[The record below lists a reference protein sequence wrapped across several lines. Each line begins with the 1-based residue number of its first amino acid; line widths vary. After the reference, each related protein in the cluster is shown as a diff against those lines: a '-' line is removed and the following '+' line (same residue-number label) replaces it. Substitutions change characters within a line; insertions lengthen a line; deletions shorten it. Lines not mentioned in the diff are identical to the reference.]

1 MQKDQKYFWENA
13 AMFEID
19 RNHHQPYYQ
28 QIMQDIIRGI
38 EEGTL
43 APDDS
48 LPAERK
54 LATLYGVNRST
65 VGRALEE
72 LVSLGWI
79 ERIPGSK
86 TIIANSRL
94 ANRHTPHFQW
104 SQLLFTQLT
113 REDPFV
119 QELKLLQP
127 HADSIDLYSGDLPLD
142 FIQDFQIPSYSW
154 ENVLSKQQQL
164 ALSGYQPLKE
174 SIRQQLKRQFNLTI
188 AQDELL
194 VTSGSTQ
201 GISIIFDTL
210 LHHGDC
216 IATEDP
222 SFLFA
227 LPWLASN
234 QIQLIGIPM
243 DHEGIEPNA
252 LEDFLKQGKV
262 KLLYLNP
269 DFQNPTTCQMSLARR
284 QEIIALC
291 QKYQVLIIEDD
302 VFGELNFKQPLP
314 RLKQLAPDQVIYLGS
329 LSKIFSST
337 IKIGWL
343 CAPKPLLQSFLQTKR
358 DSERTTDIFPQL
370 MATAALSADD
380 YTTKQQALLKKL
392 QQRQTETLDI
402 LQSFQHAWAVNA
414 VAGGFYLYLTW
425 KGQSLKRNDW
435 QLFLKNKLLI
445 APSFLYSKNKQ
456 AFRLNY
462 AHLARRHQKAFSEK
476 FTQITNELSKF

>member
-1 MQKDQKYFWENA
+1 
-13 AMFEID
+13 MFEID
-19 RNHHQPYYQ
+19 RQHNQPYYQ
-28 QIMQDIIRGI
+28 QIMQDIINGI

-43 APDDS
+43 APDDC

-104 SQLLFTQLT
+104 SNLLLNQLNH
-113 REDPFV
+113 EDPYV
-119 QELKLLQP
+119 RELKTLQSHP
-127 HADSIDLYSGDLPLD
+127 DSIDLFSGDLPLD

-154 ENVLSKQQQL
+154 ESVLAKQQHL
-164 ALSGYQPLKE
+164 ASDGYNALKTT
-174 SIRQQLKRQFNLTI
+174 ILQQLKRQFRLAIKNE
-188 AQDELL
+188 ELL

-201 GISIIFDTL
+201 GISLILDTL
-210 LHHGDC
+210 LHHGDMV
-216 IATEDP
+216 ATEDP
-222 SFLFA
+222 SFLFS

-234 QIQLIGIPM
+234 QIRLLGVEM
-243 DHEGIEPNA
+243 DHEGIRPEA
-252 LEDFLKQGKV
+252 LVDCFKQNKV

-269 DFQNPTTCQMSLARR
+269 DFQNPSTCQMSLKRR
-284 QEIIALC
+284 QEIIAIC
-291 QKYQVLIIEDD
+291 QEYHVLIIEDD
-302 VFGELNFKQPLP
+302 VFGELNFHSPLP
-314 RLKQLAPDQVIYLGS
+314 RLKELAPEQVVYLGS

-343 CAPKPLLQSFLQTKR
+343 CAPRPLLQSILQTKK
-358 DSERTTDIFPQL
+358 DSERHTDIFAQL

-380 YTTKQQALLKKL
+380 YNTKQQVLLHKL
-392 QQRQTETLDI
+392 QQRQAETLQL
-402 LQSFQHAWAVNA
+402 LQTWQDDWAVHA
-414 VAGGFYLYLTW
+414 VNGGFYLYLTW
-425 KGQSLKRNDW
+425 QHQPLKRNDW
-435 QLFLKNKLLI
+435 QLFLKHKLLV

-462 AHLARRHQKAFSEK
+462 AHLSPTDNLAFKEK
-476 FTQITNELSKF
+476 FASITNELKKG